1 MADKASPQRM
11 NRQERTV
18 IAYTGLAHALSHTPE
33 WAYAAVLIQVGLTF
47 GVGELVLGSIGTAY
61 AVGYGIS
68 AVPAG
73 WLADKTGSR
82 RTLALSTAG
91 SGVMC
96 IAMAFSQNTV
106 MFAVTMTMLGLAAGM
121 YHPVGISFIT
131 RSVRARTKAMGYH
144 GVAGSF
150 GIVLAPAIG
159 GGLAALISWRASL
172 VAFGVMFLAVA
183 FILAKAKLE
192 EPQTDDTEEAV
203 AGDKGGGVLASI
215 KPFLLLIGLI
225 FFINTMYGFI
235 YRGIAVFLPTHIQ
248 ANVSDTF
255 LGSNT
260 EAMAGTLT
268 AAVLIFASFGQ
279 FIGGHLGERFAREKL
294 TLVLTLVLAPTL
306 LLTASANGVLLLAA
320 AGLFI
325 FFYFMAQPSYMTLLA
340 DYTPRRIQGRLFG
353 FLILAFYVVGSA
365 SGVLTGWVVQH
376 YSTDWA
382 FVVLAGAGFVVTIAA
397 GLLVLAAARRVRL
410 QKVEA
415 VL

>member
-1 MADKASPQRM
+1 MAAKASPQRM

-18 IAYTGLAHALSHTPE
+18 IAYTGLAHALSHMPE
-33 WAYAAVLIQVGLTF
+33 WAYAAVLVQVGLTF

-73 WLADKTGSR
+73 WLADITGSR

-96 IAMAFSQNTV
+96 IAMAFSQGTV

-131 RSVRARTKAMGYH
+131 RSVGAKAKAMGYH
-144 GVAGSF
+144 GVFGSF
-150 GIVLAPAIG
+150 GIVTAPAIG

-183 FILAKAKLE
+183 LILAKSKLE
-192 EPQTDDTEEAV
+192 EPLANSAEDA
-203 AGDKGGGVLASI
+203 APGGKGGGVLAAI
-215 KPFLLLIGLI
+215 KPFLLFIGVI

-248 ANVSDTF
+248 ANVGDAF
-255 LGSNT
+255 LGMDV
-260 EAMAGTLT
+260 EALAGSLT
-268 AAVLIFASFGQ
+268 AAVLIFGSMGQ
-279 FIGGHLGERFAREKL
+279 FIGGHLGERFQREKL

-306 LLTASANGVLLLAA
+306 LLTAYANGALLVGA

-353 FLILAFYVVGSA
+353 FLMLAFYVLGSA
-365 SGVLTGWVVQH
+365 SGVFTGWVVER

-382 FVVLAGAGFVVTIAA
+382 FALLAVPGVLVTVAAAFLVVAAAKRARLQRAAA
-397 GLLVLAAARRVRL
+397 G
-410 QKVEA
+410 
-415 VL
+415 